1 MSDLLIALLIALAVL
16 VVAFPMLR
24 WAARAEKRADDRLV
38 MERVYYPAR
47 GRKAGM
53 PPFRR
58 RRAIE
63 RHKAAYERNDEW
75 LIDLDGDEC
84 DDQT

>member
-1 MSDLLIALLIALAVL
+1 MSDLLIALLFALAVL

-24 WAARAEKRADDRLV
+24 WAVRAEKRADDRIV
-38 MERVYYPAR
+38 MGRVYYPTR
-47 GRKAGM
+47 GRKAVM

-58 RRAIE
+58 RAIE
-63 RHKAAYERNDEW
+63 RRKAVYERNDEW
-75 LIDLDGDEC
+75 LIDLDVDEW